1 MILFYGLAHFPDI
14 DTAKIDRIRKK
25 CDPTF
30 ELIEA
35 HITVVFP
42 VPASIGEKNITRHI
56 ERKLE
61 GWSGFEIHLSGFVRS
76 WDNWLFLVL
85 KEGNDQV
92 IRLHGELYQGLLE
105 PYLGKDIEFIPHL
118 ALGLFIKDIS
128 DYQLKAPGKLPFDEK
143 AYNSALEEAKSL
155 ELDYRCVF
163 NKLHLVE
170 INDDF
175 TRFNLIREFEL
186 KGIGG

>member
-1 MILFYGLAHFPDI
+1 MFYGLAHFPDI
-14 DTAKIDRIRKK
+14 DTTIIDRFRRKY
-25 CDPTF
+25 DPTYG
-30 ELIEA
+30 LIDA

-42 VPASIGEKNITRHI
+42 VPASIGDENFTRHI
-56 ERKLE
+56 EKKLE
-61 GWSGFEIHLSGFVRS
+61 GWSGFDIHLSGFVRS

-85 KEGNDQV
+85 KEGNDRV
-92 IRLHGELYQGLLE
+92 IRLHDELYQGLLE
-105 PYLGKDIEFIPHL
+105 PYSRKDIEFIPHL

-128 DYQLKAPGKLPFDEK
+128 DYHHGAPSQLPFDEK
-143 AYNSALEEAKSL
+143 SYSSALEEAESL
-155 ELDYRCVF
+155 NLDYRCVF
-163 NKLHLVE
+163 NKLYLVE